1 MLFIISSVNGFGR
14 RRMNISSGH
23 AQMGP
28 LVVPMKVVL
37 SQTFSH
43 FQLAGSVVTNILNA
57 GVEIGTVYDYG
68 IVFIMY
74 SMLYFV
80 CYIPLVLNWV

>member
-1 MLFIISSVNGFGR
+1 
-14 RRMNISSGH
+14 
-23 AQMGP
+23 MGP